1 MRTHTHRQNA
11 NGTLNFIKAAAQAE
25 NLALNKPVV
34 TSSTLPGKYGSMA
47 VDGLANTQWSSA
59 AGDHWIWVDLLAE
72 YQLDHVAQLVLQ
84 HFGWF
89 PQNCQGGMHDVWSNL
104 GVDTAL
110 KLSGLKPCWLSDTQP
125 STTLEHF
132 NLEPPLHPIA
142 TLRSWSFGGA
152 FCPTALIWRPPAR
165 VPSVGPQHW
174 WTWSLPWEHSGWSCK
189 GNGHSGWGS
198 TARVAAASKNWRWQ
212 GRSQEGEMLNNFGTT
227 HCSCIGP
234 TWPGTAKIGKGLRL
248 F

>member
-1 MRTHTHRQNA
+1 M
-11 NGTLNFIKAAAQAE
+11 NFIKAAAQAE

-89 PQNCQGGMHDVWSNL
+89 PQNCQGGMHDVRSNL

-110 KLSGLKPCWLSDTQP
+110 KLSGLKPC
-125 STTLEHF
+125 
-132 NLEPPLHPIA
+132 
-142 TLRSWSFGGA
+142 
-152 FCPTALIWRPPAR
+152 
-165 VPSVGPQHW
+165 
-174 WTWSLPWEHSGWSCK
+174 
-189 GNGHSGWGS
+189 
-198 TARVAAASKNWRWQ
+198 
-212 GRSQEGEMLNNFGTT
+212 
-227 HCSCIGP
+227 
-234 TWPGTAKIGKGLRL
+234 
-248 F
+248 

>member
-1 MRTHTHRQNA
+1 MRAHTHRQNA

-89 PQNCQGGMHDVWSNL
+89 PQNCQGGMHDVRSNL

-110 KLSGLKPCWLSDTQP
+110 KLSGLKPC
-125 STTLEHF
+125 
-132 NLEPPLHPIA
+132 
-142 TLRSWSFGGA
+142 
-152 FCPTALIWRPPAR
+152 
-165 VPSVGPQHW
+165 
-174 WTWSLPWEHSGWSCK
+174 
-189 GNGHSGWGS
+189 
-198 TARVAAASKNWRWQ
+198 
-212 GRSQEGEMLNNFGTT
+212 
-227 HCSCIGP
+227 
-234 TWPGTAKIGKGLRL
+234 
-248 F
+248 